1 MLKDKGVLA
10 LVKKKAAEQE
20 GRESD
25 QQWDMKEIVT
35 YVSDCAC
42 TCRHMLSSADIQ
54 CTHVQAYDSYAP
66 GVQYFTACP
75 HAMCSV

>member
-1 MLKDKGVLA
+1 VLKDKGVLA

-35 YVSDCAC
+35 FVSWWE
-42 TCRHMLSSADIQ
+42 TVVI
-54 CTHVQAYDSYAP
+54 
-66 GVQYFTACP
+66 
-75 HAMCSV
+75 